1 MESADDYGESRITT
15 QIFACL
21 VLVFTFVIILKRF
34 NLEEIFLQNF
44 DAVHHVKSTPEVCVQ
59 EVCNPFL
66 VTLSKQHRTNTE
78 EGLNLE
84 LSLLKPGFVKLF
96 WGANVEEFYKELEHP
111 WEVLSSRIQDELF
124 LEENKLEVSNY
135 SERSQV
141 CEKSAWHTTVPD
153 KINQYNEA
161 VPRKVYPVVVACTLE
176 ESVLDDVQIVIML
189 SVLHIKD
196 PNLQLDSQVLLQF
209 LITNDNKITT
219 LQPFYVSTETSNR
232 NTERRQYY
240 SDSPFQQLN
249 SGNLSSDIT
258 DTTGTTNNH
267 GNAEETLNGHEDID
281 SCCVCQDAEMTI
293 VLLPCRH
300 GCVCSGCFVKLD
312 KCPVCRDV
320 FTSYFRLK
328 DFSQQMSQ
336 PLREQNL
343 GQPSV
348 PHVIANN
355 WWERFNER
363 LNSYFGF
370 T

>member
-1 MESADDYGESRITT
+1 MESAEDGESKTT

-44 DAVHHVKSTPEVCVQ
+44 DAVHHVNSTSEVYVQ
-59 EVCNPFL
+59 EVCNPFH
-66 VTLSKQHRTNTE
+66 VTLSKQHRTSTE

-96 WGANVEEFYKELEHP
+96 WGANIEEFYKELKHP
-111 WEVLSSRIQDELF
+111 WEVLNSRIQNEFF
-124 LEENKLEVSNY
+124 LEDNKLKVSNY

-141 CEKSAWHTTVPD
+141 CEKSLWHTTVPD
-153 KINQYNEA
+153 KINQYSGA
-161 VPRKVYPVVVACTLE
+161 VPRTVYPVVVACTRE
-176 ESVLDDVQIVIML
+176 EHVLDDVQI
-189 SVLHIKD
+189 
-196 PNLQLDSQVLLQF
+196 
-209 LITNDNKITT
+209 
-219 LQPFYVSTETSNR
+219 PFYVSTETSSR
-232 NTERRQYY
+232 NNERRQYY

-249 SGNLSSDIT
+249 SGILSSDIINTT
-258 DTTGTTNNH
+258 DNH
-267 GNAEETLNGHEDID
+267 GNTQETLNDHEDVD

-300 GCVCSGCFVKLD
+300 GCVCSGCVAKLD

-336 PLREQNL
+336 PLGEQNL
-343 GQPSV
+343 GQPSG

>member
-1 MESADDYGESRITT
+1 MESAEDGESKTT

-21 VLVFTFVIILKRF
+21 LLVFTFVIILKRF

-44 DAVHHVKSTPEVCVQ
+44 DAVHHVNSTSEVYVQ
-59 EVCNPFL
+59 EVCNPFH
-66 VTLSKQHRTNTE
+66 VTLSKQHRTSTG

-96 WGANVEEFYKELEHP
+96 WGANIEEFYKELKHP
-111 WEVLSSRIQDELF
+111 WEVLNSRIQNDFF
-124 LEENKLEVSNY
+124 LEDNKLKVSNY

-141 CEKSAWHTTVPD
+141 CEKSLWHTTVPD
-153 KINQYNEA
+153 KINQYSGA
-161 VPRKVYPVVVACTLE
+161 VPRTVYPVVVACTRE
-176 ESVLDDVQIVIML
+176 EYVLDDVQIVIML

-196 PNLQLDSQVLLQF
+196 PDLHLDSQVLFQF

-219 LQPFYVSTETSNR
+219 LQPFYVSTETSSR
-232 NTERRQYY
+232 NNERRQYY

-249 SGNLSSDIT
+249 SGILSSDIINTT
-258 DTTGTTNNH
+258 DNH
-267 GNAEETLNGHEDID
+267 GNTQETLNDHEDVD

-300 GCVCSGCFVKLD
+300 GCVCSGCVAKLD

-328 DFSQQMSQ
+328 NFSQQMSQ
-336 PLREQNL
+336 PLGEQNL
-343 GQPSV
+343 GQPSG